1 MGINIY
7 LTVESYS
14 VLKLKFSL
22 MQVIFLRYI
31 IEFVSKRVGILQIM
45 KRNS

>member
-7 LTVESYS
+7 STVESYS

-22 MQVIFLRYI
+22 MQVIFLRDI
-31 IEFVSKRVGILQIM
+31 LEFVSKRVGII
-45 KRNS
+45 